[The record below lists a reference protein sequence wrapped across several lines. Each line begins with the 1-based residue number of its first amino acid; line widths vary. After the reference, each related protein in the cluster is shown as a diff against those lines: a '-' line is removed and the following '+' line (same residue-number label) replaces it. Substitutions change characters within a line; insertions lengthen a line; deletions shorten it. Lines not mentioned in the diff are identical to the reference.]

1 MASKEV
7 SYRLENSLGFLDFPR
22 DVIAQTRESAYAAY
36 NQLAVNKVETIA
48 MNFEGS
54 DYLNSAGIGL
64 VISLVEDATRAG
76 RKVFAY
82 GLSSHYRKLFSMV
95 GLTERLSLVRN
106 EEAMREQMGGSSTDS
121 DSSGGGG
128 STSGGSTSGGSNP
141 SSGGNS

>member
-7 SYRLENSLGFLDFPR
+7 SYRLESSLGFLDFPR

-106 EEAMREQMGGSSTDS
+106 EEAMREQMGGSSTDKDSS
-121 DSSGGGG
+121 DGGGSGGTSGGGNNP
-128 STSGGSTSGGSNP
+128 SGGSN
-141 SSGGNS
+141 S

>member
-7 SYRLENSLGFLDFPR
+7 SYRLENTLGFLDFPR

-36 NQLAVNKVETIA
+36 NQLAVSKVETIA
-48 MNFEGS
+48 MNFENS

-95 GLTERLSLVRN
+95 GLTERLTLVRN
-106 EEAMREQMGGSSTDS
+106 EEAMREQMGGSSTPES
-121 DSSGGGG
+121 NKNSEGGGG
-128 STSGGSTSGGSNP
+128 SDSTGGTGGSGGGS
-141 SSGGNS
+141 